1 MLTIFA
7 RSLLALGWC
16 SLASLGVLVPL
27 AAGAQQIFR
36 SVGSDGRV
44 TFSDQPSAA
53 ASAIVPVVKGPAAAG
68 GAAALPLAVRQ
79 AAARYPVTLYSGP
92 ECPPCA
98 AGRAMLSARGIPFAE
113 RTVSTNEDIEALK
126 RLAAVPTLPLLMIG
140 GQQLNGY
147 SQVEWAQFL
156 DAAGYPQTS
165 QLPAGYQH
173 PAATPLVAIHEPKAP
188 AIAKTPE
195 RAVTADEGSGTPS
208 APPPNPSGIQF

>member
-7 RSLLALGWC
+7 RSLVTLGWC
-16 SLASLGVLVPL
+16 GLASLGALVP
-27 AAGAQQIFR
+27 ATAGAQQIYR

-44 TFSDQPSAA
+44 TFSDQPGANA
-53 ASAIVPVVKGPAAAG
+53 GAVVPIVKGPAAGAG
-68 GAAALPLAVRQ
+68 AALPLALRQ
-79 AAARYPVTLYSGP
+79 AAAKYPVTLYSGP
-92 ECPPCA
+92 DCAPCA
-98 AGRAMLSARGIPFAE
+98 AGRSMLSARGIPFAE
-113 RTVSTNEDIEALK
+113 RTVTTNEDIQALK

-173 PAATPLVAIHEPKAP
+173 SPATPLVAIHEPAAP
-188 AIAKTPE
+188 AKAPE
-195 RAVTADEGSGTPS
+195 RAVTADEAAAPS
-208 APPPNPSGIQF
+208 APPSNPSGIQF